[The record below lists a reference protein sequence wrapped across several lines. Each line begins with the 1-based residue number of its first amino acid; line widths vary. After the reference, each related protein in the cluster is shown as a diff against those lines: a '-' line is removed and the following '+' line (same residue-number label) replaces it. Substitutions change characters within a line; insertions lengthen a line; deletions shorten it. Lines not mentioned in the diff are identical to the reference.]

1 MCDYIVNALN
11 MVKVRMRRPSAESY
25 TKPQQIN
32 VFTVENYGK
41 NEPGMGRIEGE
52 MGNLQKLTESTIVNI
67 PPVIQD
73 SSPDTPQ
80 PNAYD
85 LKQGWMNGIFGCLRP
100 VLSIIGKGVV
110 ENKNGQDDWEI
121 PFEKIS
127 KLEFISSGGQGA
139 VFYGHLGHTPVAVKK
154 VAELKETD
162 ITNLRKLNH
171 PNIVKFKGVCTQ
183 EPCFCII
190 MEFCPYG
197 SLFNLLKNQKN
208 VVTIN
213 RVVSWA
219 KQIASGM
226 HYLHVHKIIHR
237 DLKSPNVLI
246 GDEEVIKISDFGTS
260 RTWNGVSEKM
270 TFAGTVAWMAPEAI
284 QELACSEKVDIWS
297 FGVVL
302 WELLTC
308 EVPYD
313 GMEQGA
319 IMYSVGCGKLKPP
332 IPTTC
337 PDGFKLIL
345 QMCWKHNPK
354 ERPSFKLI
362 CNHLEI
368 AAVEILA
375 KFKDDQFF
383 KTQESW
389 KAEIKSQI
397 TQFVEQ
403 LQKHKIEY
411 HLKEEQL
418 IKRREMEIKH
428 ILDIKELYDRKL
440 EQVHQLC
447 AELTGMMARER
458 SKTAGVLQ
466 LERKGERR
474 RRFLNWKKM
483 DRPRRSNNQSTT
495 PTSPECSLT
504 SPECNTTKSPLYTT
518 LNPATESITTQTST
532 GSYRKRHH
540 RTNSGSPRSS
550 GFGSR
555 TSSCR
560 ASIVVDAETQTDCMD
575 ISEND
580 LSSPTVSCNN
590 TVMSTGTPTVYPQRV
605 ILQEFRR
612 DSDDEAVNG
621 NSVQLHYMVQ
631 HGHSSVPIFTKM
643 DSRSTSPVIFDTV
656 EDKVNRNI
664 DTPEVSSEEN
674 LEAISRKVSAMTIY
688 SPENGN
694 ISDNLG
700 SFIRKRTMSETRDAL
715 DRDSTEDAANEDS
728 FTDEEGEIYNHSLRR
743 RSLARRPIYPGRRSK
758 RYSAIYRYDQREVP
772 SDEGNTSEYSVSP
785 SSKSS
790 TLESNPGERSRSSPI
805 IPRVHTS
812 SARNS
817 PIHSRGL
824 PTTSSSTRCSP
835 IHGRGL
841 PSGGIKRPS
850 TSDTSD
856 SESEENTTSTV
867 VTQLGFHVN
876 SVT

>member
-1 MCDYIVNALN
+1 MHTPDSTLERGMLPPNSLPAMMPMEEPQEIRIPQVMSLPSRDECDSMMAESLGRLENELDNLHKLAESSIVNMA
-11 MVKVRMRRPSAESY
+11 SA
-25 TKPQQIN
+25 
-32 VFTVENYGK
+32 V
-41 NEPGMGRIEGE
+41 
-52 MGNLQKLTESTIVNI
+52 
-67 PPVIQD
+67 QD

-80 PNAYD
+80 PLGYNM
-85 LKQGWMNGIFGCLRP
+85 KPEWMYGIFGCLRP
-100 VLSIIGKGVV
+100 LFCTTGKGMVDP
-110 ENKNGQDDWEI
+110 KSGQDDWEI
-121 PFEKIS
+121 PFEKITD
-127 KLEFISSGGQGA
+127 LQFLSSGGQGA
-139 VFYGHLGHTPVAVKK
+139 VFAGYLNKTRVAIKK
-154 VAELKETD
+154 VAELKDTD
-162 ITNLRKLNH
+162 IVHLRKLNH
-171 PNIVKFKGVCTQ
+171 SNIVKFKGVCTQ
-183 EPCFCII
+183 EPCFCIV

-197 SLFNLLKNQKN
+197 SIFDLLKNQKN
-208 VVTIN
+208 VVTTN

-246 GDEEVIKISDFGTS
+246 GDDETIKISDFGTS
-260 RTWNGVSEKM
+260 KTWSGVSEKM

-313 GMEQGA
+313 GMEQSA
-319 IMYSVGCGKLKPP
+319 IMYSVGSGKLKPP
-332 IPTTC
+332 IPSTC

-345 QMCWKHNPK
+345 QMCWKLNPK
-354 ERPSFKLI
+354 ERPSFKLL

-368 AAVEILA
+368 ASVEILA

-389 KAEIKSQI
+389 KAEIKTHI

-418 IKRREMEIKH
+418 IKKREMEIKH

-447 AELTGMMARER
+447 AELTGMMQRER
-458 SKTAGVLQ
+458 AKTAGVLQ
-466 LERKGERR
+466 LERKGDRR
-474 RRFLNWKKM
+474 RRFLNWKKV
-483 DRPRRSNNQSTT
+483 DRRNRPGTQSS
-495 PTSPECSLT
+495 SPEQSLT
-504 SPECNTTKSPLYTT
+504 SPESPPNIRPPKRCSCTESPNGSVQKAALYTT
-518 LNPATESITTQTST
+518 LNPATETVTTQTST
-532 GSYRKRHH
+532 GSYKKRHH

-555 TSSCR
+555 ASSCR
-560 ASIVVDAETQTDCMD
+560 ASIVVDAETQTDGMD
-575 ISEND
+575 ISETD

-590 TVMSTGTPTVYPQRV
+590 TLLCNTGNAQKV
-605 ILQEFRR
+605 ILQQFE
-612 DSDDEAVNG
+612 DDEGQNG

-631 HGHSSVPIFTKM
+631 HAQHAIPIFTRM
-643 DSRSTSPVIFDTV
+643 DSRPSSPIIFDTT
-656 EDKVNRNI
+656 DDATNRNI

-674 LEAISRKVSAMTIY
+674 LEAISRKVAAITIC

-694 ISDNLG
+694 IGDNLCEI
-700 SFIRKRTMSETRDAL
+700 IRNRTLSDCRVGL

-728 FTDEEGEIYNHSLRR
+728 ISEDDAETYNHSLRR
-743 RSLARRPIYPGRRSK
+743 RSLARRPICPGRRLK
-758 RYSAIYRYDQREVP
+758 RYSATYRYEQREQA

-790 TLESNPGERSRSSPI
+790 TLESNPGERCAVAARVLPSNSPHHK
-805 IPRVHTS
+805 RLS
-812 SARNS
+812 SA
-817 PIHSRGL
+817 
-824 PTTSSSTRCSP
+824 
-835 IHGRGL
+835 
-841 PSGGIKRPS
+841 
-850 TSDTSD
+850 TSD
-856 SESEENTTSTV
+856 SESEENTV
-867 VTQLGFHVN
+867 VTQIAFRH
-876 SVT
+876 